1 MTVND
6 VAASTPER
14 PAPLLDAQG
23 VGKRFGG
30 FWAVQGVSLA
40 VEPEEIIGLI
50 GPNGAG
56 KTTLFNV
63 LSGYLPNDGGAIY
76 FKQQRIDVLPPY
88 QVAHRGLARTFQITR
103 VFSRMSVV
111 DNLRF
116 AAQQQPGESLLRALF
131 SPRAV
136 KRREDEITERAHE
149 LIAYFKLER
158 VANEYAGALSG
169 GQRKLLEMARALMT
183 EPDMILLD
191 EPMAGVNPAL
201 KEQLLDYILDLRSKG
216 LTFLVVEHDI
226 DMIMRISDRI
236 YVMANGELIAS
247 GTPDVVRNNQR
258 VIDAYLG
265 TAS

>member
-1 MTVND
+1 MTVDNG
-6 VAASTPER
+6 VVSS
-14 PAPLLDAQG
+14 PAKQGPLLEARG
-23 VGKRFGG
+23 IGKKFGG
-30 FWAVQGVSLA
+30 FWAVQGVSLS
-40 VEPEEIIGLI
+40 VHTEEIIGLI

-63 LSGYLPNDGGAIY
+63 LSGYLPNDTGEIF
-76 FKQQRIDVLPPY
+76 FKDERIDVLESY

-103 VFSRMSVV
+103 VFSRMSVL

-116 AAQQQPGESLLRALF
+116 AAPRQAGESLLRGLF
-131 SPRAV
+131 APRAV
-136 KRREDEITERAHE
+136 ARREAEITERAHE
-149 LIAYFKLER
+149 LIKYFKLER
-158 VANEYAGALSG
+158 LTNEYAGALSG

-183 EPDMILLD
+183 DPDMILLD

-201 KEQLLDYILDLRSKG
+201 KEQLLDYILDLRNKG

-236 YVMANGELIAS
+236 FVMANGELIAS